1 MESKDILDAVFSGGI
16 AIILCIIIMK
26 IVEFFDDEK

>member
-1 MESKDILDAVFSGGI
+1 MESKDILDAVCSGGI

-26 IVEFFDDEK
+26 IVEFFDE